1 LRGRTRNLGEGRHQL
16 KSVLERRMRGVCPIE
31 NVRTITT
38 TLSKKNMAL
47 EVREELRKKVED
59 IKSRDPTFKPAL
71 VIVQVGG
78 REDSNVYIRMK
89 LKAAEEIGISAS
101 CLKLG
106 KDTTESQLLEK
117 IMDLNKDSSVHG
129 IIVQMPL
136 DSEQEIDSHLVTDAV
151 SPSKDVDGLCTT
163 NQGRVATGDL
173 KSGFLPCTPNGCIKL
188 IERTGVKVAG
198 STAVVLGRSKI
209 VGTPAAE
216 LLKWMHAT
224 VTVCHSKTTDLPSVC
239 RTADILVVAVGRA
252 EMVKRHWVKPG
263 AVVIDCGI
271 NAIPDPTKKSGQRLV
286 GDVDYNEVVEVAS
299 HLTPVPGGVGPMTVA
314 MLMYNT
320 VQGAIRSHEAR

>member
-1 LRGRTRNLGEGRHQL
+1 
-16 KSVLERRMRGVCPIE
+16 M
-31 NVRTITT
+31 
-38 TLSKKNMAL
+38 
-47 EVREELRKKVED
+47 KVED
-59 IKSRDPTFKPAL
+59 IKSKDPTFKPAL

-101 CLKLG
+101 CLKLD
-106 KDTTESQLLEK
+106 KDT
-117 IMDLNKDSSVHG
+117 
-129 IIVQMPL
+129 
-136 DSEQEIDSHLVTDAV
+136 IDSHLVTDAV

-173 KSGFLPCTPNGCIKL
+173 NSGFLPCTPNGCIKL

-252 EMVKRHWVKPG
+252 EMVKRDWVKPG

-271 NAIPDPTKKSGQRLV
+271 NAIADPTKKSGQRLV